1 LYHGLLSET
10 RAIKKEKEIYDEKI
24 VSKNKK
30 K

>member
-1 LYHGLLSET
+1 LYHGLLSEAT
-10 RAIKKEKEIYDEKI
+10 AIKKEKQIDDEKF